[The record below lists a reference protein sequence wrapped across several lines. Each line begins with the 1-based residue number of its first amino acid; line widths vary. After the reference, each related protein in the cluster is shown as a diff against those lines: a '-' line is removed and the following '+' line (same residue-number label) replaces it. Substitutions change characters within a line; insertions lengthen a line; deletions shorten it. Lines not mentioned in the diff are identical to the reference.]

1 MDLIPYK
8 SYEEQLDSI
17 ADKNISLDFENEQRD
32 IMRLKNHSY
41 YSLINGYKSFF
52 LENNRPD
59 LMVDGTTF
67 DQFYFLRTLEMD
79 LGAILL
85 KYLQVVEQGFRTRIS
100 HIIAREYTTDDQLF
114 TLKANYCNT
123 NHRIKII
130 RAMEKI
136 RDNPNNNSYSYYFKK
151 VKRVS
156 IPPWILIQDL
166 EFANVIYLYEMLEDS
181 LRKEVRQ
188 EYISLD
194 NSYAHENKQF
204 SNSMHFIREYRN
216 IFAHSKRNFKE
227 KINFSL
233 DERLSQQ
240 CFLCT
245 LMNNKAYYT
254 NKNSKSLYMCILLVI
269 SYLQDDFLRER
280 FFEELYFMFLKDDY
294 INENLEPITLFNGIT
309 IYSYFDLPETFFKDL
324 QTSLNLKIV

>member
-1 MDLIPYK
+1 MDFIPYK

-17 ADKNISLDFENEQRD
+17 ADKNISLDYEDEQKD

-59 LMVDGTTF
+59 WMVDGTTF

-85 KYLQVVEQGFRTRIS
+85 KYLQVVEQGFRTRVS
-100 HIIAREYTTDDQLF
+100 HIIAREYTTNDQLY
-114 TLKANYCNT
+114 TLKTNYCDT
-123 NHRIKII
+123 NQRLKITF
-130 RAMEKI
+130 AMDKI
-136 RDNPNNNSYSYYFKK
+136 RDNPNKNSYSYYFKEHK
-151 VKRVS
+151 HVS

-166 EFANVIYLYEMLEDS
+166 EFAKVIYLYEMLNDP
-181 LRKEVRQ
+181 LRKEIRQ
-188 EYISLD
+188 EYIILD
-194 NSYAHENKQF
+194 SSYALENKQF
-204 SNSMHFIREYRN
+204 ANSMHFIREYRN

-233 DERLSQQ
+233 DHQLSQQ
-240 CFLCT
+240 CFLAT
-245 LMNNKAYYT
+245 LMNNTGYYA
-254 NKNSKSLYMCILLVI
+254 NEKSKSLYMCILLVM

-280 FFEELYFMFLKDDY
+280 FFEELYVMFLKDKY
-294 INENLEPITLFNGIT
+294 INEDLKANVLFNDIT
-309 IYSYFDLPETFFKDL
+309 IYTYFDLPETFFQDL
-324 QTSLNLKIV
+324 HAALN